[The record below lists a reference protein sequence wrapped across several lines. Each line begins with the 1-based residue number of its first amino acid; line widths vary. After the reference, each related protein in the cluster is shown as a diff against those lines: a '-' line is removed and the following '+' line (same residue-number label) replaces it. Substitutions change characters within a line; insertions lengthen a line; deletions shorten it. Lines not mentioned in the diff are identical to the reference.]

1 MRLKGW
7 GSPNSNEGTY
17 TVVLYIYKYF
27 VFKTRQG
34 KRTQSDSRTR
44 NGGAE
49 GSAENRRSHSQGD
62 GLVDPARRPL
72 GQAEGLVDPAR
83 RSHSHGEGL
92 ADAARRKLPPVPGNY
107 LRLAGKRRNA
117 GFLGSFTYDLLIFA
131 TAVSIPSKTQLVSS
145 IFASARK
152 DLHQDSSQSC
162 ASASRQMP
170 PASAFRHPA
179 CQSGTVAYH

>member
-1 MRLKGW
+1 M
-7 GSPNSNEGTY
+7 
-17 TVVLYIYKYF
+17 
-27 VFKTRQG
+27 FKNRQG

-107 LRLAGKRRNA
+107 NSLGLVGKRRNVDL
-117 GFLGSFTYDLLIFA
+117 LGSFTYDLLLWP
-131 TAVSIPSKTQLVSS
+131 TADTIPSKTQV
-145 IFASARK
+145 
-152 DLHQDSSQSC
+152 
-162 ASASRQMP
+162 
-170 PASAFRHPA
+170 
-179 CQSGTVAYH
+179 Y

>member
-1 MRLKGW
+1 MF
-7 GSPNSNEGTY
+7 
-17 TVVLYIYKYF
+17 II
-27 VFKTRQG
+27 RQG

-92 ADAARRKLPPVPGNY
+92 ADAARRKLPPVPGNNT
-107 LRLAGKRRNA
+107 LGLTGQRRKVD
-117 GFLGSFTYDLLIFA
+117 FFGSFFHRRVAVLLLWPSA
-131 TAVSIPSKTQLVSS
+131 DTIPINTQLVSS

-152 DLHQDSSQSC
+152 DLHQDRTHS
-162 ASASRQMP
+162 
-170 PASAFRHPA
+170 
-179 CQSGTVAYH
+179 